1 MKTLSKLINAVSFEN
16 ALEKNSM
23 HRIYENLN
31 GTGKEVIPKSLKV
44 YILAAFSWSIC
55 LISGLKG
62 AGFPITASIIILGI
76 FIGFIRSKRYFKNAA
91 YTIAV
96 YLITQTA
103 VLFFFSVWMPWE
115 NPDMIRTYAI
125 LYILFGY
132 GLSFYIIRIRLIENI
147 QINYLIK
154 DGKLIRKRKT
164 IKILKIVAVILGLAL
179 VVAIWVTRFYTIS
192 SDWWNSSNNYDY
204 SYDSLV
210 GTVLYVFSSFI
221 AFANLALFTLFPTVL
236 LKTSVVLDGFIYKKY
251 SLDFQKEYEF
261 TDKEWYG
268 E

>member
-1 MKTLSKLINAVSFEN
+1 
-16 ALEKNSM
+16 
-23 HRIYENLN
+23 
-31 GTGKEVIPKSLKV
+31 
-44 YILAAFSWSIC
+44 
-55 LISGLKG
+55 
-62 AGFPITASIIILGI
+62 
-76 FIGFIRSKRYFKNAA
+76 
-91 YTIAV
+91 
-96 YLITQTA
+96 
-103 VLFFFSVWMPWE
+103 MPWE

-221 AFANLALFTLFPTVL
+221 AFANLALFTLFPTSL